1 MKCIAKAP
9 GMGILEKIFDQN
21 YTKKRQ
27 CVNSQSCQGWNY
39 QVFSGHFDGCGSLH
53 PFWAWNQHI
62 KESNYDETYQKFC
75 EQYDVEPFDVVNNA
89 YIRKYFA
96 AKYGLFTC
104 YDSKV
109 KWGNGQISLEP
120 QLIEDHEKRNLKR
133 TWIIALVSAL
143 NAKSIG
149 WAALD
154 EKRIPYNQSKLYKK
168 YIKRDKKDIAYGMR
182 LSRAVRLQE
191 EAENRKKE
199 NDSETRKK
207 EKKEK
212 PIKVGPITSK
222 ERAA

>member
-1 MKCIAKAP
+1 
-9 GMGILEKIFDQN
+9 
-21 YTKKRQ
+21 
-27 CVNSQSCQGWNY
+27 
-39 QVFSGHFDGCGSLH
+39 
-53 PFWAWNQHI
+53 
-62 KESNYDETYQKFC
+62 
-75 EQYDVEPFDVVNNA
+75 
-89 YIRKYFA
+89 
-96 AKYGLFTC
+96 LFTC

-143 NAKSIG
+143 NARAIG

-168 YIKRDKKDIAYGMR
+168 YIKRDKKDVNYGLR

-199 NDSETRKK
+199 
-207 EKKEK
+207 KKEK
-212 PIKVGPITSK
+212 PHKMGPIT
-222 ERAA
+222 